1 MTINCVFFLLKIK
14 YAIFF
19 ILKYFIERRK
29 VLSKKI
35 VITSG
40 KGGVGKT
47 TVTANLGRALAS
59 LGLSVALVD
68 VDFGLNNL
76 DVVVGVENKLT
87 YDIMDV
93 FEGRCR
99 IKQALIQDSELKN
112 LYILPSFN
120 VESSTTLGGQNIK
133 LILDSMSKLFDFI
146 LIDCPAGIDIGFHK
160 AVSCA
165 DEAIVVTSPNVT
177 SLRDAN
183 KAISILNSYKLNKVS
198 LIVNR
203 ARGDLIASEKMILPT
218 DIKDILKINLLGV
231 LPEEDSIFLCSGYP
245 LPKRTES
252 YKAYKV
258 LANNLVNNKD
268 KLYDVTSKYSGFFG
282 SIKRSLRKK
291 I

>member
-1 MTINCVFFLLKIK
+1 MG
-14 YAIFF
+14 
-19 ILKYFIERRK
+19 R
-29 VLSKKI
+29 KI

-59 LGLSVALVD
+59 LGSSVVLVD

-87 YDIMDV
+87 FDIMDV

-99 IKQALIQDSELKN
+99 IKQALIQDKEFKN
-112 LYILPSFN
+112 LYVLPSFN
-120 VESSTTLGGQNIK
+120 VNSSTTLGSQNIK
-133 LILDSMSKLFDFI
+133 LILDGVSKLFDFI

-165 DEAIVVTSPNVT
+165 NEAIVVTSPNVT

-183 KAISILNSYKLNKVS
+183 KAISILNTYKLDKIS
-198 LIVNR
+198 LIINR
-203 ARGDLIASEKMILPT
+203 ARGDLILNNKMILPK
-218 DIKDILKINLLGV
+218 DIEDILKINLLGV
-231 LPEEDSIFLCSGYP
+231 LPEEDVIFLFSGYP
-245 LPKRTES
+245 LPKKSES
-252 YKAYKV
+252 HKAYKII
-258 LANNLVNNKD
+258 ANNLISNKE
-268 KLYDVTSKYSGFFG
+268 KIYDVTSKYSGFFG
-282 SIKRSLRKK
+282 SIKRSLRKS